1 MPEAILAPSVYVS
14 CRVPFWAPDFE
25 RLPVVNKAGD
35 ILDRPATTAGFSI
48 LLALVSVALVPAIGR
63 ARPGITA
70 AVRVLRS
77 IFLY

>member
-48 LLALVSVALVPAIGR
+48 LLALVSVAPVPAIGR
-63 ARPGITA
+63 ASPGITA
-70 AVRVLRS
+70 AVGVLRS

>member
-1 MPEAILAPSVYVS
+1 LKDYRSLTKPETYLIAM
-14 CRVPFWAPDFE
+14 R

-35 ILDRPATTAGFSI
+35 ILDRHATTAGFSI

-63 ARPGITA
+63 AKPGITA